1 MASNKSKPARETAM
15 ERAAAAAL
23 DIAIAGGD
31 PESPEPARMPDD
43 VHTPVSLDLDTLS
56 KFDVLED
63 AVEEPFTIRLKSKV
77 FTMIDPRD
85 IDWKDIFQS
94 LRNPVM
100 FMRYAM
106 PEDQQDVFYSL
117 GMPAWQLGV
126 IMERW
131 HKHYKMADP
140 SDLAKLITG

>member
-1 MASNKSKPARETAM
+1 MTATASKPRKNASAKPAPAP
-15 ERAAAAAL
+15 AAATEPTPASEPDAAGV
-23 DIAIAGGD
+23 A
-31 PESPEPARMPDD
+31 
-43 VHTPVSLDLDTLS
+43 VSLDLDTLN
-56 KFDVLED
+56 KFDVIDD
-63 AVEEPFTIRLKSKV
+63 AVEEEFTIRLKGHV
-77 FTMIDPRD
+77 FSMIDPRD
-85 IDWKDIFQS
+85 IDWQDVFQS

-106 PEDQQDVFYSL
+106 PQEQQDLFYSL

-126 IMERW
+126 VMERW